1 MCLFTGC
8 LIWDSVELLG
18 KVERQRTEVRA
29 VARKFRIEVFVQK
42 LPRVHSQHCGNAI
55 NDFDTDRGV
64 LSFDA

>member
-1 MCLFTGC
+1 MSLFSGC
-8 LIWDSVELLG
+8 LIWDSFELLG
-18 KVERQRTEVRA
+18 KVESQRTEVRA

-42 LPRVHSQHCGNAI
+42 LPRVHAQHRGDAI